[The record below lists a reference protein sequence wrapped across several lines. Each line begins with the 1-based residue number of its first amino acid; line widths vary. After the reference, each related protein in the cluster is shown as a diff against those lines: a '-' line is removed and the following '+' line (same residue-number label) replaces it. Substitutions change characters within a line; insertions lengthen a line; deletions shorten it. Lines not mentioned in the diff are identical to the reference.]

1 MIDSLPI
8 ILLVVLLFCLIVAG
22 IAYRC
27 SDSFVDQHSKFTEAA
42 SRLRRPLASAEA
54 ASRLPFRPDHPSW
67 YKDIPETHPE
77 VLELIRQTE
86 EQVRETPTFTE
97 KGYNKMRM
105 PAEIYKYLLEHVK
118 STDRT
123 KEDSNNIFRRTSS
136 GPPPYLIQIQ
146 PEKKQWI
153 FDTLKPILEEWSGLK
168 GMVGTSAYGPR
179 EYRRGSSLRM
189 HVDTGNTHI
198 ISAILHIDRENMDKD
213 WPLVIINREG
223 KRENIYMEPG
233 DMVLY
238 ESASLPH
245 SREQPLEGDYYT
257 NMFIHFA
264 PPTFEKMKE
273 EFKASKR

>member
-1 MIDSLPI
+1 MKSSAILTTCIVCVAVI
-8 ILLVVLLFCLIVAG
+8 ILIFI
-22 IAYRC
+22 
-27 SDSFVDQHSKFTEAA
+27 A
-42 SRLRRPLASAEA
+42 SRSFGWWAEPKA
-54 ASRLPFRPDHPSW
+54 AEGMPNGIIFRPHHDSW
-67 YKDIPETHPE
+67 YKDIPETHQE

-97 KGYNKMRM
+97 RGYHKLRM
-105 PAEIYKYLLEHVK
+105 PDDIYKYLLDHIK
-118 STDRT
+118 STDRI

-136 GPPPYLIQIQ
+136 GPPPYLIPIQ
-146 PEKKQWI
+146 QDKKQWI

-189 HVDTGNTHI
+189 HVDTGNSHI

-223 KRENIYMEPG
+223 KRENIYMKPG
-233 DMVLY
+233 EMVLY

-257 NMFIHFA
+257 NMFVHFA
-264 PPTFEKMKE
+264 PPTFDKMKE
-273 EFKASKR
+273 EFKASRHAPLTIV

>member
-1 MIDSLPI
+1 MIEVFI
-8 ILLVVLLFCLIVAG
+8 IIAIVLLFFFISYSCKDYFKDYFKDFFTV
-22 IAYRC
+22 
-27 SDSFVDQHSKFTEAA
+27 QHPKVIGNLSGKKVN
-42 SRLRRPLASAEA
+42 
-54 ASRLPFRPDHPSW
+54 RPDHPSW

-86 EQVRETPTFTE
+86 EQVRETPTFTQ
-97 KGYNKMRM
+97 KGYHKMRM
-105 PAEIYKYLLEHVK
+105 PENIYKYLLEHVK
-118 STDRT
+118 NTDRI

-136 GPPPYLIQIQ
+136 GPPPYLIPIQ

-153 FDTLKPILEEWSGLK
+153 FDTLKPILEEWSDLK
-168 GMVGTSAYGPR
+168 DLIGTSAYGPR

-257 NMFIHFA
+257 NMFVHFA
-264 PPTFEKMKE
+264 PPTFDKMKE
-273 EFKASKR
+273 DFKSQLSHKSV